1 MIRRHMSNILIRIL
15 KDKYLLT
22 ATEVLSKWLHKAM
35 ANRLQC
41 LVLGTIIIQGLRNLL
56 QSTTLR

>member
-1 MIRRHMSNILIRIL
+1 MTNILIRIL

-22 ATEVLSKWLHKAM
+22 ATEVLHKAM
-35 ANRLQC
+35 ANRLQF
-41 LVLGTIIIQGLRNLL
+41 LVLVTIIIQGLHNLL